1 MRTVE
6 KSVMQLIAKGF
17 NPKFVPDGSGVG
29 DAYRGFVYTSFQE
42 RATKIS
48 HGNVGKLA
56 AKHGDSR
63 LARIC
68 ATIAGDE
75 ARHER
80 AYKGFVSA
88 IFEEDPDGAMIAY
101 ADMLKQQ
108 VRPQHAAFSRIEN
121 EPGRP
126 PVSLPASGMSPLFP
140 PGLQIVMPAE
150 LMSDGEN
157 PSLFADFARVA
168 ASLGVYTSADYTD
181 IIEHLNC
188 EWQVESRTGLS
199 PQAAQAQD
207 YVSSLPHRFRKL
219 AERQAKSTGGVHLP
233 GVGWS
238 WLNGRTV

>member
-1 MRTVE
+1 MRAVE
-6 KSVMQLIAKGF
+6 TSVMRLIANGF

-88 IFEEDPDGAMIAY
+88 IFEEDPEGAMVAY

-108 VRPQHAAFSRIEN
+108 V
-121 EPGRP
+121 
-126 PVSLPASGMSPLFP
+126 
-140 PGLQIVMPAE
+140 
-150 LMSDGEN
+150 
-157 PSLFADFARVA
+157 
-168 ASLGVYTSADYTD
+168 
-181 IIEHLNC
+181 
-188 EWQVESRTGLS
+188 
-199 PQAAQAQD
+199 
-207 YVSSLPHRFRKL
+207 SS
-219 AERQAKSTGGVHLP
+219 
-233 GVGWS
+233 
-238 WLNGRTV
+238 